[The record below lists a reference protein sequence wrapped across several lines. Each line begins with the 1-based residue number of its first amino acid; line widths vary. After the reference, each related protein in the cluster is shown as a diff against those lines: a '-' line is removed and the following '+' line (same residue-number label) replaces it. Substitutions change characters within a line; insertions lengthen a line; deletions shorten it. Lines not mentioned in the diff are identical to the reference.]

1 MDTKTKVKKNMRLA
15 MAVIINSRKGEDY
28 NLKGLARSVWETYAK
43 HQVPDMPP
51 TFNAFYKTAKVLN
64 SNFHKVVLDDPRA
77 DETIAQ
83 YAERQI
89 ALDLAKN
96 SSLYSAAK
104 DAFELF
110 QRLGVKGGYKTLNT
124 FIINLYKNV
133 KRKIISKL

>member
-28 NLKGLARSVWETYAK
+28 NLKGLAKAVWETYAK
-43 HQVPDMPP
+43 HKVPDNYAD
-51 TFNAFYKTAKVLN
+51 FDSFYCAAMRIATYKMLVTLK
-64 SNFHKVVLDDPRA
+64 DPRT

-110 QRLGVKGGYKTLNT
+110 KRLGVKGGYKT
-124 FIINLYKNV
+124 FDSLYCNAKEFRRQN
-133 KRKIISKL
+133 